1 MARILIIH
9 QHASTCAQLS
19 EYMQQMGHTIVGH
32 TQEIDEAIGLNETGK
47 PDIVFL
53 DISFGESH
61 DGTKFAQTVCE
72 QSDMN
77 LVFLV
82 NMVDKA
88 ILQLA
93 ESLAPRGYLME
104 PFNQQDVFS
113 CLIRTLDPSQSRMLP
128 AALQTVLASNYE
140 VSSNKLP
147 KAALLRIKA
156 FVRDNLDQE
165 ITLDQLAKLA
175 GISYSGFSRRFKASM
190 GITPYQY
197 VIQERIE
204 EAKHLLLHKDL
215 SLAHIAEVTGFSSQS
230 HFTTVFKRSTKL
242 TPLRYRRE

>member
-1 MARILIIH
+1 
-9 QHASTCAQLS
+9 
-19 EYMQQMGHTIVGH
+19 
-32 TQEIDEAIGLNETGK
+32 
-47 PDIVFL
+47 
-53 DISFGESH
+53 
-61 DGTKFAQTVCE
+61 
-72 QSDMN
+72 
-77 LVFLV
+77 
-82 NMVDKA
+82 
-88 ILQLA
+88 
-93 ESLAPRGYLME
+93 ME

-175 GISYSGFSRRFKASM
+175 GISYSGFSRRFKARM